1 VFILT
6 ILASVMCLF
15 LHDDYCATRKCVA
28 NPHVCVHE
36 TQSSSETYLG
46 HIRTKGLKLPTT
58 LVGVSNTREGVS
70 ITRMDV
76 AVTRRG
82 VSNTGVCVRVCVA
95 NPHACVPNPRVPPRR
110 LQHNA
115 WF

>member
-1 VFILT
+1 MFILT

-58 LVGVSNTREGVS
+58 LVGVSNTR
-70 ITRMDV
+70 MDV